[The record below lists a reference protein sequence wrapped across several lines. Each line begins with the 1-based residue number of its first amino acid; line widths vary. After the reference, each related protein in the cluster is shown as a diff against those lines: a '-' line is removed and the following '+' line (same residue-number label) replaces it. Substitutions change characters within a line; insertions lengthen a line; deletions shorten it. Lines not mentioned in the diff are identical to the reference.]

1 MLITHRNIM
10 LINYVNEK
18 IQLKLPIQEKTA
30 WDNNSE
36 HTLFCL
42 VLKRPL
48 RQMSSAKQNNRDFS
62 GNDVMGKNHSYL
74 LGRYIRKITPS
85 LSLSLSLSLM
95 RIQMFTTL
103 QSSPEQ
109 YKYVHV
115 HEWEVFII
123 T

>member
-1 MLITHRNIM
+1 M
-10 LINYVNEK
+10 
-18 IQLKLPIQEKTA
+18 IQLELPIQEKTV

-74 LGRYIRKITPS
+74 LGRLYRKNNAPS
-85 LSLSLSLSLM
+85 LSELNIFM
-95 RIQMFTTL
+95 QIQMFTCICK
-103 QSSPEQ
+103 
-109 YKYVHV
+109 YKWIGYK
-115 HEWEVFII
+115 F
-123 T
+123 

>member
-1 MLITHRNIM
+1 M

-18 IQLKLPIQEKTA
+18 IQLELPIQEKTV

-62 GNDVMGKNHSYL
+62 GNDVIDKIHL
-74 LGRYIRKITPS
+74 HVLGR
-85 LSLSLSLSLM
+85 
-95 RIQMFTTL
+95 FC
-103 QSSPEQ
+103 Q
-109 YKYVHV
+109 YK
-115 HEWEVFII
+115 
-123 T
+123 